1 MKSIAISID
10 KVKQSM
16 RMDGSYHNADIN
28 VYDFKSIL
36 LIAWTS
42 TAQAYIRQ
50 IEADESIL
58 VQIMVS
64 PS

>member
-1 MKSIAISID
+1 MCMMI
-10 KVKQSM
+10 
-16 RMDGSYHNADIN
+16 Y
-28 VYDFKSIL
+28 FKSIL

-50 IEADESIL
+50 VEADESIL